1 MTDYIGLLRADRTYT
16 VRKIKSYPKI
26 YNYNGK
32 DYVIDSSCIHLRKT
46 LFGIKRYIFFQEDR
60 LTPLPD
66 VPTDE
71 KIQALITAIERD
83 HTVAEFL
90 HEHRENLVML
100 IFVAVF
106 GMVLGLAIG
115 IIIAPHVLA
124 GVK

>member
-1 MTDYIGLLRADRTYT
+1 

-32 DYVIDSSCIHLRKT
+32 DYVVDSSCIHLRKT

-90 HEHRENLVML
+90 HEFRQNLAML
-100 IFVAVF
+100 IFVFAF
-106 GMVLGLAIG
+106 GAIMGVAIG
-115 IIIAPHVLA
+115 IIVAPHVL
-124 GVK
+124 GLK

>member
-90 HEHRENLVML
+90 HEFRQNLAML
-100 IFVAVF
+100 IFVFAF
-106 GMVLGLAIG
+106 GAIMGVAIG
-115 IIIAPHVLA
+115 IIVAPHVL
-124 GVK
+124 GLK

>member
-1 MTDYIGLLRADRTYT
+1 MTDYIGLLRADRTYL

-32 DYVIDSSCIHLRKT
+32 DYVVDSSCIHLRKT

-90 HEHRENLVML
+90 HEFRQNLAML
-100 IFVAVF
+100 IFVFAF
-106 GMVLGLAIG
+106 GAIMGVAIG
-115 IIIAPHVLA
+115 IIVAPHVL
-124 GVK
+124 GLK

>member
-1 MTDYIGLLRADRTYT
+1 MTDYIGLLRADRTYL

-90 HEHRENLVML
+90 HEFRQNLAML
-100 IFVAVF
+100 IFVFAF
-106 GMVLGLAIG
+106 GAIMGVAIG
-115 IIIAPHVLA
+115 IIVAPHVL
-124 GVK
+124 GLK

>member
-16 VRKIKSYPKI
+16 VKKIKAYPKI
-26 YNYNGK
+26 YNYRGK
-32 DYVIDSSCIHLRKT
+32 DYVVDSSCIHLRKT

-71 KIQALITAIERD
+71 KIQSLITAIERD

-90 HEHRENLVML
+90 HEFRQNLAML
-100 IFVAVF
+100 IFVFAF
-106 GMVLGLAIG
+106 GAIMGVAIG
-115 IIIAPHVLA
+115 IIVAPHVL
-124 GVK
+124 GLK

>member
-1 MTDYIGLLRADRTYT
+1 MTDYIGLLRADRTYL

-90 HEHRENLVML
+90 HEFRQNLAML
-100 IFVAVF
+100 LFVFAF
-106 GMVLGLAIG
+106 GAIMGVAIG
-115 IIIAPHVLA
+115 IIVAPHVL
-124 GVK
+124 GLK